1 MLKQLRMNLMLEKA
15 KRSLAE
21 LLGQRKAFEER
32 KTAIEKRFADAAAT
46 SDTDMNAIESDLSAL
61 ESEVEKAG
69 LDTKIS
75 ETEAE
80 IDRLEKELSEIGKD
94 APEENTGSE
103 TEENRGGKENMGME
117 RRSAARKY
125 ELRQRLTPCVGR
137 ENVQKFLTEVR
148 AIGSGEKRAVSGV
161 EVSIPT
167 EVLDPIREKVE
178 EYSKLIKYVN
188 YKPVKGKARQM
199 IIATAP
205 EAVWTEMKGA
215 VNEVQLAFNAME
227 LDGFKI
233 AGFVP
238 VPNYILADSDLNMLV
253 EIVDMLGR
261 SIGRG
266 VDKAVAY
273 GSGRKTL
280 LGIVPR
286 LAATSA
292 PRDFGENA
300 PTFTN
305 LSTTH
310 IGKLSSA
317 SLSAEAF
324 FGEVVLGLGKASSE
338 YGDDETKFWCM
349 NAQTYTKL
357 MAKLVNF
364 NAAGAITAGISGT
377 MPVVGGAIVKL
388 GFMPDNVI
396 AGGYGNL
403 YLLAEREG
411 STIAKSEHAMF
422 TADNTVFRGTA
433 RYDGGPAIG
442 EGFAMF
448 TIDTTAGAT
457 SITFPEDAANAEP
470 VTPPSGNDSGDSN
483 T

>member
-1 MLKQLRMNLMLEKA
+1 
-15 KRSLAE
+15 
-21 LLGQRKAFEER
+21 
-32 KTAIEKRFADAAAT
+32 
-46 SDTDMNAIESDLSAL
+46 
-61 ESEVEKAG
+61 
-69 LDTKIS
+69 
-75 ETEAE
+75 
-80 IDRLEKELSEIGKD
+80 
-94 APEENTGSE
+94 
-103 TEENRGGKENMGME
+103 
-117 RRSAARKY
+117 
-125 ELRQRLTPCVGR
+125 
-137 ENVQKFLTEVR
+137 
-148 AIGSGEKRAVSGV
+148 
-161 EVSIPT
+161 
-167 EVLDPIREKVE
+167 
-178 EYSKLIKYVN
+178 
-188 YKPVKGKARQM
+188 
-199 IIATAP
+199 
-205 EAVWTEMKGA
+205 
-215 VNEVQLAFNAME
+215 
-227 LDGFKI
+227 
-233 AGFVP
+233 
-238 VPNYILADSDLNMLV
+238 MLV

-377 MPVVGGAIVKL
+377 MPVVGGTIVKL

-457 SITFPEDAANAEP
+457 SITFPEDAANAES
-470 VTPPSGNDSGDSN
+470 VTPPSGNDSGG